1 MTQKVSDEQYGR
13 IWKKVQDLVR
23 RISQGTLPF
32 DLTMDLLQEIS
43 EGKKMPKYP
52 VKYYYPIPVDPTMS
66 LTALL
71 RSAGYDENMVA
82 GSDIF
87 TNKNFPSRKAEPREI
102 KFAIAE
108 LPNHYYASHVSI
120 LADMSLR
127 PASLRET
134 IAFQAKFPEAQGQR
148 DLNVIDAYERED
160 RKNSYH
166 FCNACFDS
174 RANGFRSLMLR
185 EASSRNI
192 NELTVLVAA
201 VSE

>member
-1 MTQKVSDEQYGR
+1 MTQKVSDEQYGE
-13 IWKKVQDLVR
+13 IWRKLQDLAR

-32 DLTMDLLQEIS
+32 DLTMDLLQEII
-43 EGKKMPKYP
+43 EGKKTPKYP
-52 VKYYYPIPVDPTMS
+52 VKYYYPIPVDPMIP
-66 LTALL
+66 LTTLL

-82 GSDIF
+82 GIF
-87 TNKNFPSRKAEPREI
+87 TDENFPPQRAGAKKI
-102 KFAIAE
+102 KFAIVE
-108 LPNHYYASHVSI
+108 LPNVYNSFSPESI
-120 LADMSLR
+120 LTEMGLR